1 MKYGFVKAAAASPE
15 LRVADVKFNT
25 LKIEEEIARQTAA
38 GTEILVFPELSL
50 CGYTCGDLFLQPLL
64 VRSCRS
70 ALREITA
77 FTKGIPM
84 LVFAGLPVACG
95 EKLYNCA
102 AAICDGRVLG
112 IVPKTHI
119 PNYSEFYE
127 RRYFSPAPAGMS
139 RVRLWEGEE
148 GEVPFGTDQLFADE
162 RIPGLAVACEI
173 CEDLWVGDPP
183 STRHAA
189 NGAAIVVNLS
199 ASDETIGK
207 AEYRR
212 MLVSAQSGKNLCA
225 YVYADA
231 GMGESTTDMV
241 FAGHHLI
248 AENGSVLAENKPF
261 EGGCAAAEIDLAFL
275 LSERR
280 KITTFSASDGAG
292 YVRTAASFAGEGE
305 LSLRKVSRTPFVPEE
320 SAELGR
326 RAELILSMQAHAL
339 AKRLKHTGAGT
350 AVIGISGGLDSSL
363 ALLVAA
369 RAFDL
374 IEKPRKDILAVTMPG
389 FGTTGRTYQNALR
402 LIGCVGATCRT
413 ADISKSV
420 LGHFKDIGH
429 DPEKRDVTYENAQ
442 ARMRTLIL
450 MDLANQTGGLVVGTG
465 DLSELALGWCTY
477 NGDHMSMYAVNSSVP
492 KTLVR
497 HLVRYEGKRAGGEE
511 ESVLSDI
518 LATEV
523 SPELLPPDKDG
534 KIAQKTE
541 DIVGPYE
548 LHDFF
553 LYRAIRCGDTPERV
567 LYLAGYAFRGIYPR
581 ETLLFWLKNFY
592 RRFFSQQFKRSC
604 IPDGVKIGSVT
615 LSPRA
620 DWRMPSDASASLWLE
635 ELAPDSDKA

>member
-1 MKYGFVKAAAASPE
+1 MG
-15 LRVADVKFNT
+15 N
-25 LKIEEEIARQTAA
+25 
-38 GTEILVFPELSL
+38 
-50 CGYTCGDLFLQPLL
+50 
-64 VRSCRS
+64 
-70 ALREITA
+70 
-77 FTKGIPM
+77 
-84 LVFAGLPVACG
+84 
-95 EKLYNCA
+95 
-102 AAICDGRVLG
+102 
-112 IVPKTHI
+112 
-119 PNYSEFYE
+119 
-127 RRYFSPAPAGMS
+127 
-139 RVRLWEGEE
+139 
-148 GEVPFGTDQLFADE
+148 
-162 RIPGLAVACEI
+162 
-173 CEDLWVGDPP
+173 PP

-492 KTLVR
+492 KTWCAISSAMRASGRGERRRACFPTFSPPRSLPSCFR
-497 HLVRYEGKRAGGEE
+497 PTRTERSPKR
-511 ESVLSDI
+511 
-518 LATEV
+518 
-523 SPELLPPDKDG
+523 
-534 KIAQKTE
+534 
-541 DIVGPYE
+541 
-548 LHDFF
+548 
-553 LYRAIRCGDTPERV
+553 
-567 LYLAGYAFRGIYPR
+567 
-581 ETLLFWLKNFY
+581 
-592 RRFFSQQFKRSC
+592 RRIS
-604 IPDGVKIGSVT
+604 
-615 LSPRA
+615 
-620 DWRMPSDASASLWLE
+620 
-635 ELAPDSDKA
+635 